1 MKTMKIK
8 NINALKDKFEQVTSG
23 IKINEEGNYAMSI
36 RYDAY
41 EELVYVSEDEQGK
54 EITLSVAEARKLRNA
69 LNSLL

>member
-1 MKTMKIK
+1 
-8 NINALKDKFEQVTSG
+8 
-23 IKINEEGNYAMSI
+23 MSI